1 MKITAKTTAIGF
13 VLAAISSF
21 AASRPTIPKI
31 DVASSFSS
39 PGADAGVTN
48 EEALARWWLAL
59 DDPILTSLIK
69 RAAESNLDLKLA
81 SERLLEARAARRLSR
96 SDLFPTVEGGSSAQR
111 IRGGFN
117 QGIIHVGG
125 NGSPGLIS
133 AFETN
138 VFQLGFDA
146 SWELD
151 FFGGKRRALE
161 AATAQVKAGSEAVND
176 VLVSLL
182 AEVGRNYVELR
193 GAQRRLQLTRD
204 NIYLQK
210 ESLHLTEVRAEAG
223 LGNSLDV
230 SRQKSQ
236 LESTEASAPQLEA
249 SIAVRIHALSIL
261 LAKPPDALFDELSA
275 ATAMP
280 QTPPEVPAGLPSDLL
295 KRRPDIRR
303 VEAEIAAA
311 AANVGVAKA
320 EFFPKITLTGSAG
333 RQSANFSGLTLGA
346 GNFFSIG
353 PSVKLPIFTGG
364 RLRANLAV
372 QKERLDE
379 SMTTYQSTVL
389 QSLRETEDALSQ
401 YNSERQRR
409 ELVAQSVHS
418 SEEATK
424 LARDLYVS
432 GLADFLSVIDA
443 QRQQLSLETELAA
456 SDTNALTALV
466 ALYKALGGGW
476 SRTHP

>member
-1 MKITAKTTAIGF
+1 MKTIAIGF
-13 VLAAISSF
+13 VLAVISSF
-21 AASRPTIPKI
+21 AASAAKTRSIPKM
-31 DVASSFSS
+31 DLPSSFSS
-39 PGADAGVTN
+39 AGADAKVTD
-48 EEALARWWLAL
+48 EAALAQWWLAL
-59 DDPILTSLIK
+59 DDGCLTSLIK
-69 RAAESNLDLKLA
+69 RAAASNLDLKSA
-81 SERLLEARAARRLSR
+81 SERLLEARAAWQLRR
-96 SDLFPTVEGGSSAQR
+96 SDLFPTVEGSASAQR

-117 QGIIHVGG
+117 QGIIHVSG

-161 AATAQVKAGSEAVND
+161 AATAEVKAVDEAMND

-193 GAQRRLQLTRD
+193 GAQRQLQLTRD
-204 NIYLQK
+204 NIDLQK
-210 ESLHLTEVRAEAG
+210 DSLHLTEVRAEAG

-230 SRQKSQ
+230 ERQKSQ
-236 LESTEASAPQLEA
+236 LESTEALVPQLEA
-249 SIAVRIHALSIL
+249 SIAERIHALSIL
-261 LAKPPDALFDELSA
+261 VAKPPGALLDELSVA
-275 ATAMP
+275 SAMP
-280 QTPPEVPAGLPSDLL
+280 KTPPEVPAGLPGDLL

-320 EFFPKITLTGSAG
+320 DFFPKITLTGSAG
-333 RQSANFSGLTLGA
+333 RQSANLSGLTLGV
-346 GNFFSIG
+346 GNFFAIG
-353 PSVKLPIFTGG
+353 PGVKLPIFTGG

-389 QSLRETEDALSQ
+389 QSLRETEDSLSQ
-401 YNSERQRR
+401 YDSERQRR
-409 ELVAQSVHS
+409 ALVARSVHS
-418 SEEATK
+418 SEEVTK

-443 QRQQLSLETELAA
+443 QRQQLSLETELAV

-466 ALYKALGGGW
+466 SLYKALGGGW
-476 SRTHP
+476 SGSRP

>member
-1 MKITAKTTAIGF
+1 VKTIAVGL
-13 VLAAISSF
+13 VWAAISSF
-21 AASRPTIPKI
+21 AASTPKTSSIPKTDI
-31 DVASSFSS
+31 PGSFSS
-39 PGADAGVTN
+39 PGADASVTN
-48 EEALARWWLAL
+48 EAVLAQWWLAL
-59 DDPILTSLIK
+59 EDPTLTSLIK
-69 RAAESNLDLKLA
+69 RAAESSLDLKLA
-81 SERLLEARAARRLSR
+81 SERLLEARAARQLSR
-96 SDLFPTVEGGSSAQR
+96 SDLFPTVEGSSSAQR

-117 QGIIHVGG
+117 QGIVHVGG

-138 VFQLGFDA
+138 VFQLGFDS

-161 AATAQVKAGSEAVND
+161 AATAEVEAGREAVND
-176 VLVSLL
+176 VMVSLL
-182 AEVGRNYVELR
+182 AEVGRNYAELR
-193 GAQRRLQLTRD
+193 GAQRQLQLTRD
-204 NIYLQK
+204 NIGLQK
-210 ESLHLTEVRAEAG
+210 DSLHLTEVRAEAG

-230 SRQKSQ
+230 ERQKSQ
-236 LESTEASAPQLEA
+236 LESTEALVPQLEA
-249 SIAVRIHALSIL
+249 SIAQRIHALSIL
-261 LAKPPDALFDELSA
+261 LAKPPGALLDELSVA
-275 ATAMP
+275 SAMP
-280 QTPPEVPAGLPSDLL
+280 KTPPEVPAGLPSDLL

-303 VEAEIAAA
+303 VEAEIASA

-333 RQSANFSGLTLGA
+333 RQSANLSGLTVGV

-353 PSVKLPIFTGG
+353 PSVKLPLFTGG
-364 RLRANLAV
+364 RLKANLAV

-418 SEEATK
+418 SEETTR

-443 QRQQLSLETELAA
+443 QRQQLSLETDLAV

-466 ALYKALGGGW
+466 SLYKALGGGW
-476 SRTHP
+476 SGVRH